1 MKTFLS
7 EIVINDKHI
16 RHIEHLQEV
25 HDDLDKEIQIQY
37 KQYGDD
43 NLVKTLKKKKLQLKD
58 EIECLKRTN
67 AL

>member
-7 EIVINDKHI
+7 EVVTND
-16 RHIEHLQEV
+16 RHTRYIEHLQEV